1 MKTKDEIKLWL
12 LAQPR
17 DVLGGFEALRGLIV
31 AVQIDLGVILTRAS
45 REAGGVEQRTNKPT
59 ALRAEKIF
67 AHQFE

>member
-45 REAGGVEQRTNKPT
+45 CEAGGVEQRTNKPT

-67 AHQFE
+67 AHQFQ